1 MAADVVDSAG
11 RPLRGE
17 VGELVIRQPWPGMT
31 QGFWNDRERYL
42 EAYWSRLPGVWVH
55 GDWARIDEAGYWY
68 ISGRSDDTIKV
79 AGKRI
84 GPAEVESAAVAHPVV
99 VEALAVGVPDE
110 LKGESIVLFAVVRD
124 SADATPAGGI
134 NGRRSTG
141 REVVQAIR
149 RALVPLPKTRNGKIL
164 RRLARA
170 AYLGQPSGD
179 MSALEDPT
187 TLDPIAALGG

>member
-1 MAADVVDSAG
+1 M
-11 RPLRGE
+11 
-17 VGELVIRQPWPGMT
+17 GELVIRQPWPGMT

-84 GPAEVESAAVAHPVV
+84 GPAEVESAAVAHPLV

-110 LKGESIVLFAVVRD
+110 LKGEAIVLFAVVRD
-124 SADATPAGGI
+124 KAEQREELASAIAET
-134 NGRRSTG
+134 
-141 REVVQAIR
+141 VVEHLGKSFR
-149 RALVPLPKTRNGKIL
+149 PGSVHLVPSLPKTRNGKIL
-164 RRLARA
+164 RRLARST
-170 AYLGQPSGD
+170 YLGLDPGD
-179 MSALEDPT
+179 MSSLEDAS
-187 TLDPIAALGG
+187 TLEPIRLLRSP

>member
-1 MAADVVDSAG
+1 
-11 RPLRGE
+11 
-17 VGELVIRQPWPGMT
+17 MT

-55 GDWARIDEAGYWY
+55 GDWARIDDAGYWY

-84 GPAEVESAAVAHPVV
+84 GPAEVESAAVAHPMV

-110 LKGESIVLFAVVRD
+110 IKGEAIALFAVVR
-124 SADATPAGGI
+124 SGAEGGEALAAAI
-134 NGRRSTG
+134 GET
-141 REVVQAIR
+141 VVEHLGKSFKPGSVH
-149 RALVPLPKTRNGKIL
+149 LVPSLPKTRNGKIL

-170 AYLGQPSGD
+170 AYLGLDAGD
-179 MSALEDPT
+179 TSSIEDASTLE
-187 TLDPIAALGG
+187 PIRQLRGR